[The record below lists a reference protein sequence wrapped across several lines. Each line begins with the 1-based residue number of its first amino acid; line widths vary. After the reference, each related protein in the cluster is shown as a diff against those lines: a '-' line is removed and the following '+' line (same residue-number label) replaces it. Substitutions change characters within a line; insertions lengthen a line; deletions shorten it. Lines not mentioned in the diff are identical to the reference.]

1 MRVSFQLNCDRSWT
15 ETILQVTKEEETLVH
30 PIRAIYRFGQQD
42 RQTESELERE
52 RAGLKQAGEK
62 IRLLLILQILG

>member
-1 MRVSFQLNCDRSWT
+1 MYLFYSKVTDHGLEQSYKVYAK
-15 ETILQVTKEEETLVH
+15 ETIIH
-30 PIRAIYRFGQQD
+30 PTRASYRFGQQD
-42 RQTESELERE
+42 RQTESELE